1 MNFPEKCLC
10 GSKRQ
15 EFHHGREAPL
25 GAITRKAGSPP
36 KGAAPIGYKHP
47 PRHTQFKKRQSGNP
61 SGKKAK
67 RKPVVEDRLDLSET
81 ITVTV
86 QAKRVT
92 MTKRKALYDRL
103 FALGA
108 GGNLKAMELL
118 FRLDALNDN
127 QKGQSNDSGYEVSDS
142 EEALIAR
149 FLKRHAGDMDQGGDD
164 E

>member
-1 MNFPEKCLC
+1 M
-10 GSKRQ
+10 
-15 EFHHGREAPL
+15 
-25 GAITRKAGSPP
+25 TRKASPP
-36 KGAAPIGYKHP
+36 PQESTTIGYKRP
-47 PRHTQFKKRQSGNP
+47 PRHTQFKKGQSGNP

-67 RKPVVEDRLDLSET
+67 RKPVVEDRLDLTET

-86 QAKRVT
+86 QGKRVT
-92 MTKRKALYDRL
+92 MTKRRALYDRL

-108 GGNLKAMELL
+108 GGNLKAIELL

-127 QKGQSNDSGYEVSDS
+127 QKDESSPANEVADN

-149 FLKRHAGDMDQGGDD
+149 FLKRHAGDVDQGGDN

>member
-1 MNFPEKCLC
+1 M
-10 GSKRQ
+10 
-15 EFHHGREAPL
+15 
-25 GAITRKAGSPP
+25 TRDVSSSPHDP
-36 KGAAPIGYKHP
+36 TAIGYKRP
-47 PRHTQFKKRQSGNP
+47 PRHTQFKRGQSGNP

-67 RKPVVEDRLDLSET
+67 LKPVVEDRLDLSET

-86 QAKRVT
+86 QGRRVT

-108 GGNLKAMELL
+108 GGNLKAIELL

-127 QKGQSNDSGYEVSDS
+127 QKGQSSDSAYEVSDS
-142 EEALIAR
+142 EDALIAR
-149 FLKRHAGDMDQGGDD
+149 FLKRHAGDMGQGGDD

>member
-1 MNFPEKCLC
+1 M
-10 GSKRQ
+10 
-15 EFHHGREAPL
+15 
-25 GAITRKAGSPP
+25 TRNAGSSP
-36 KGAAPIGYKHP
+36 KEVTATGYKCP
-47 PRHTQFKKRQSGNP
+47 PRHTQFKKGQSGNP

-86 QAKRVT
+86 QGKRVT

-103 FALGA
+103 FALGV
-108 GGNLKAMELL
+108 GGNLKAIELL

-127 QKGQSNDSGYEVSDS
+127 QKDHSSDS
-142 EEALIAR
+142 ANEVADNEEALIAR
-149 FLKRHAGDMDQGGDD
+149 FLKRHAGDAGEGGDD